1 MTETAVVLANDS
13 FRKIRAKTAHGMVR
27 GPSRYRVLAVIDASC
42 AGEDAGQVLDGRRR
56 GIPIVASLEEALR
69 LGRPDHCVLGVATAG
84 GKLPA
89 DLRAALVEA
98 ARAGL
103 SLVNGMH
110 ELLSDDEELV
120 RLTSERGA
128 RIVDLR
134 KPRPVRE
141 LRFWTGEVDRLGVPV
156 VAVLGTDC
164 AIGKRTT
171 TMQLREALRAR
182 GVRAEAVY
190 TGQSGWLQGMQ
201 HGFLL
206 DATAN
211 DFVSGELEG
220 AVLAC
225 ARDTEPDVILLEG
238 QSALRNPSGPCGS
251 ELILSGGAKAVVLQH
266 APARKSFHG
275 HGRPIPPLEEEL
287 RLIELLGASVWA
299 LTLNE
304 EGLDPAQAEEARA
317 ELEARLGVPAFLPL
331 SGGSDG
337 LARLVAERIARAP
350 SASRGV
356 HA

>member
-13 FRKIRAKTAHGMVR
+13 FRRIRAKTAHGMVR
-27 GPSRYRVLAVIDASC
+27 GPSRYRVLAVVDATC
-42 AGEDAGQVLDGRRR
+42 AGSDAGELLDGRRR
-56 GIPIVASLEEALR
+56 GIPIVPSLAEALR
-69 LGRPDHCVLGVATAG
+69 LGRPDYCVLGVATAG

-89 DLRAALVEA
+89 ELRGTLAEA

-120 RLTSERGA
+120 RLTAASGA
-128 RIVDLR
+128 RIIDLR

-141 LRFWTGEVDRLGVPV
+141 LRFWTGDVDRLETPV

-164 AIGKRTT
+164 AVGKRTT
-171 TMQLREALRAR
+171 CMQLREALRRR

-190 TGQSGWLQGMQ
+190 TGQTGWLQGMQ

-225 ARDTEPDVILLEG
+225 ARELDPEVILLEG

-251 ELILSGGAKAVVLQH
+251 ELILSAGARAVVLQH
-266 APARKSFHG
+266 APGRSKFHG
-275 HGRPIPPLEEEL
+275 HAHPIPPIEEEL
-287 RLIELLGASVWA
+287 QLIRLLGAEVWA

-304 EGLDPAQAEEARA
+304 EGLDDGAAEAARVG
-317 ELEARLGVPAFLPL
+317 LEARLGVPVFLPL
-331 SGGSDG
+331 RGGSEL
-337 LARLVAERIARAP
+337 LARLVAERIGREI
-350 SASRGV
+350 